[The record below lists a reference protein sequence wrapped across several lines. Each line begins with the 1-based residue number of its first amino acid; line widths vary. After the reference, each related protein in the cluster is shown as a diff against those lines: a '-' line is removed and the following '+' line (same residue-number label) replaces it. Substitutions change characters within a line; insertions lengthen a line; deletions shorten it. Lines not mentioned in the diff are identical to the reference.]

1 MKIKQQILCELA
13 RREFYYYCK
22 VLYPAFYKDSR
33 PYLKDLCDE
42 LQDFYYND
50 NEFMI
55 VNLPPRHGKSFTAT
69 NLIEWI
75 FGKNPIEKVISGSY
89 NEDLSKSFSKKVRNT
104 IDTEKVG
111 ENIVYSDIFPNTK
124 IKFGSAEA
132 KKWQTDQSTQL
143 NYLATSPTG
152 TATGFGA
159 TIEVIDDLVKNS
171 MEANNLG
178 VLEKQWD
185 WFCFES
191 ETKVNTKQ
199 GYKKIKDIEIGDKVL
214 SYNHSQ
220 CIIEEKEVVR
230 TNNKLSNIY
239 RLEFENGKIIET
251 TGNHKFY
258 TNKGYK
264 TVEEILRCMWRTLE
278 EGETVL
284 FKNLFQQGEKAE
296 TRNNKMPILSKGDK
310 YREKEQTEKILFY
323 KMSSSIQDKKF
334 TFKIYNVEQ
343 SQRRSKI
350 KIQEMSKMWKRTKFA
365 CSSCRSQ
372 RKKQRFRKFNSI
384 MSILPLE
391 LSQATRLP
399 RNDFRRVYDIE
410 IKDNHNFFVDD
421 ILVHNCN
428 TMLSRRE
435 GKKKVLIIMTRWSS
449 NDLAGRILDY
459 VKEKGLSYSHINLKA
474 YEEETG
480 QMLCEDI
487 FNREDYEN
495 AMSIMGKDIF
505 SANYQQI
512 PIDLEGVLY
521 ERLQEYEYL
530 PNDIRVI
537 ENYTDTADTGADYLA
552 SINYAVDK
560 QGNAYVL
567 DILYTKDS
575 MEVTEKQLAQM
586 LLKDNVNY
594 CRIESNN
601 GGRGFS
607 RNVERITRD
616 LGNSTTIF
624 RPFHQSNNKEARIY
638 SNSTGV
644 MNNIYFPKGWNIRFK
659 EAYQH
664 LTTFQREGKNLHDDI
679 EDAITGVNETLQKK
693 YKKKNKSFYE

>member
-1 MKIKQQILCELA
+1 MCDKLQ
-13 RREFYYYCK
+13 EFYHN
-22 VLYPAFYKDSR
+22 
-33 PYLKDLCDE
+33 DE
-42 LQDFYYND
+42 
-50 NEFMI
+50 EFMI
-55 VNLPPRHGKSFTAT
+55 VNLGPRHGKSFTAT
-69 NLIEWI
+69 NFVEWV
-75 FGKNPIEKVISGSY
+75 FGENPLEKVISGSY
-89 NEDLSKSFSKKVRNT
+89 NEDLSKNFSKKIRNT
-104 IDTEKVG
+104 IETEKVG

-132 KKWQTDQSTQL
+132 KKWQTDQSSQL

-159 TIEVIDDLVKNS
+159 GLIIIDDLIKNS
-171 MEANNLG
+171 MEANNSN
-178 VLEKQWD
+178 VLEKEWD
-185 WFCFES
+185 WF
-191 ETKVNTKQ
+191 TNT
-199 GYKKIKDIEIGDKVL
+199 I
-214 SYNHSQ
+214 
-220 CIIEEKEVVR
+220 
-230 TNNKLSNIY
+230 
-239 RLEFENGKIIET
+239 
-251 TGNHKFY
+251 
-258 TNKGYK
+258 
-264 TVEEILRCMWRTLE
+264 
-278 EGETVL
+278 
-284 FKNLFQQGEKAE
+284 
-296 TRNNKMPILSKGDK
+296 
-310 YREKEQTEKILFY
+310 
-323 KMSSSIQDKKF
+323 
-334 TFKIYNVEQ
+334 
-343 SQRRSKI
+343 
-350 KIQEMSKMWKRTKFA
+350 
-365 CSSCRSQ
+365 
-372 RKKQRFRKFNSI
+372 
-384 MSILPLE
+384 
-391 LSQATRLP
+391 
-399 RNDFRRVYDIE
+399 
-410 IKDNHNFFVDD
+410 
-421 ILVHNCN
+421 
-428 TMLSRRE
+428 LSRRE

-449 NDLAGRILDY
+449 KDLAGRILEY
-459 VKEKGLSYSHINLKA
+459 VQNKNLSYSHINLKT
-474 YEEETG
+474 YDEETRT
-480 QMLCEDI
+480 MLCDDI

-537 ENYTDTADTGADYLA
+537 EHYTDTADTGADYLA

-664 LTTFQREGKNLHDDI
+664 LTTFQREGKNTHDKLYCC
-679 EDAITGVNETLQKK
+679 A
-693 YKKKNKSFYE
+693 